1 MTGEGVNA
9 KVLPPSAQ
17 LLSEHDVHQ
26 LRVGVLLLQS
36 YVGGVCLVVDVI
48 QTNVSEQGEL
58 ARDVDDTSIAGSF
71 EFFPQQVGQKKVGE
85 VIGLHDKETQSQFDK
100 DIPTWVTTLRPSR
113 PSMTKISNLGDHL
126 KTIKTIKTI
135 YDQDIQP
142 G

>member
-1 MTGEGVNA
+1 MNA
-9 KVLPPSAQ
+9 NVLPPSAQ

-36 YVGGVCLVVDVI
+36 YVGGVCLVVGVI
-48 QTNVSEQGEL
+48 QTKVSEQGEL

-85 VIGLHDKETQSQFDK
+85 VIGLHDKETQSQFDQ
-100 DIPTWVTTLRPSR
+100 DIPTWVTTSR

>member
-71 EFFPQQVGQKKVGE
+71 EFFSQQVGQKKVGE
-85 VIGLHDKETQSQFDK
+85 VIGLHNKETQSQFDQ
-100 DIPTWVTTLRPSR
+100 DIPTWVTTSR
-113 PSMTKISNLGDHL
+113 PSAVNRKSFELSNISSLIIPAL
-126 KTIKTIKTI
+126 LIST
-135 YDQDIQP
+135 
-142 G
+142 

>member
-9 KVLPPSAQ
+9 NVLPPSAQ

-58 ARDVDDTSIAGSF
+58 ARDVDDTRIAGSF

-85 VIGLHDKETQSQFDK
+85 VIGLHDKDIP
-100 DIPTWVTTLRPSR
+100 DIPTWVTTSR
-113 PSMTKISNLGDHL
+113 PSMTKISNPGDHL
-126 KTIKTIKTI
+126 KTIKTI